1 MFVPILD
8 QLRKGI
14 EKIPGCGTYEHF
26 ITCCLSLEDGRIT
39 VTEARMQ
46 MHYAIPTRPDL
57 LELFVQWST
66 PIAAGGM
73 CFFFMRSVDLVSDL
87 KHLDATLDVMLRAL
101 EIKHARYGSITHP
114 DVFLRDFTA
123 FQNAY
128 AQIHSIEEKKKLAS
142 MFTSEQRGKQQ
153 HVGQVVYLPKK
164 HKHRPN
170 HAIIK
175 QDDLNLSLAQLMKKC
190 LYSTNFTSKSRHRR
204 WRGRTN
210 STHICGTSRQ
220 KCRGQN

>member
-1 MFVPILD
+1 
-8 QLRKGI
+8 
-14 EKIPGCGTYEHF
+14 
-26 ITCCLSLEDGRIT
+26 
-39 VTEARMQ
+39 MQ